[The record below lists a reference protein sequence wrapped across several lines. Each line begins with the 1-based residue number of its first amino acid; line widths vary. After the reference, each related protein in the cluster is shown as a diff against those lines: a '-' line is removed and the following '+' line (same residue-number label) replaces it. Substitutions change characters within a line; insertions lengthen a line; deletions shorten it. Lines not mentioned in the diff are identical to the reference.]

1 MDLSDMK
8 LANQLCFSA
17 YNVNRLF
24 GQFYE
29 QQLKQ
34 FGLTSSQY
42 LVLLTLW
49 EQSPQTLNAI
59 GQQLDLSSNT
69 LTPLLKRLE
78 QAGWVTRH
86 KSDQDKRQLVVSLT
100 EKGTR
105 EQAAVFKAISECV
118 SSELDLESYQQAKQ
132 ILEQLEV
139 HLKQLLQDRE

>member
-34 FGLTSSQY
+34 FGLTFSQY

-86 KSDQDKRQLVVSLT
+86 NQTKTNDN
-100 EKGTR
+100 
-105 EQAAVFKAISECV
+105 
-118 SSELDLESYQQAKQ
+118 SSYPSPNKLPSSKPSQNASPQN
-132 ILEQLEV
+132 
-139 HLKQLLQDRE
+139 